1 MYSGGGQD
9 YFSLLRIFKYSLDE
23 IVMENLGKVGV
34 DIPEDDP
41 TDLVITFN
49 QFLRLMEELTNFDMD
64 IDEEKL
70 MQYIK

>member
-9 YFSLLRIFKYSLDE
+9 YFSLLWIFKYSLDE

-34 DIPEDDP
+34 DIPEDDQ
-41 TDLVITFN
+41 TNLVITFN

>member
-1 MYSGGGQD
+1 
-9 YFSLLRIFKYSLDE
+9 
-23 IVMENLGKVGV
+23 MENLGKVGV
-34 DIPEDDP
+34 DIPEDDQ
-41 TDLVITFN
+41 TNLVITFN

>member
-1 MYSGGGQD
+1 
-9 YFSLLRIFKYSLDE
+9 
-23 IVMENLGKVGV
+23 MENLAKVGV

-41 TDLVITFN
+41 TGLVVTFN

>member
-1 MYSGGGQD
+1 
-9 YFSLLRIFKYSLDE
+9 
-23 IVMENLGKVGV
+23 MENLCKVGV

-41 TDLVITFN
+41 TDLVVTFN